1 MQNYSSIR
9 NLLESIF
16 SVDVGLD
23 ENDALAALGR
33 VLSDKCQR
41 EKIEREL
48 CELFKDGSVLW
59 MELLDNESYVV
70 YPADDEGDAKAYI
83 VEVLWSRVF
92 PNASVP

>member
-1 MQNYSSIR
+1 MRSYPSIK

-23 ENDALAALGR
+23 ESDALAALGR

-48 CELFKDGSVLW
+48 CKLFNDRSVLW
-59 MELLDNESYVV
+59 MELLDNDSYVV
-70 YPADDEGDAKAYI
+70 YPADDEDDAKAYM
-83 VEVLWSRVF
+83 VEILWSRVF
-92 PNASVP
+92 PTAPVP